1 MAPSQSLKTK
11 KGELMKHL
19 FSVMFALALCAQ
31 ISIAQKAKPASS
43 LQQVQKEATEMK
55 KESANVANIA
65 SPADF
70 NDTASFGKNAKFL
83 GSLYAGT
90 LYVYR
95 SCDPQILLDE
105 LQLTLAADDHCV
117 VHTSAAPM
125 GTTTVFDPVWQITIP
140 ANTVDNVIYPMLN
153 NQVGYDAFSNTSP
166 TGNGYGAGF
175 AFTRFTPVVTIEST
189 ALNDP
194 AAINPTT
201 GLPMNGSYTAS
212 LPGTRVRS
220 FLVRD
225 DDFISDND
233 AYASV
238 GGRGLS
244 RTYFAA
250 LGLPTS
256 VINNLFKRS
265 MTLKFGIRADVNG
278 PIQQA
283 FYAYTFRL
291 LGN

>member
-1 MAPSQSLKTK
+1 
-11 KGELMKHL
+11 MKNFL
-19 FSVMFALALCAQ
+19 SVIFTIAVCLQ
-31 ISIAQKAKPASS
+31 IGFAQKSENVSTSKRQ
-43 LQQVQKEATEMK
+43 LQKADSEWK
-55 KESANVANIA
+55 KESTNVASIA

-90 LYVYR
+90 LFVYR

-105 LQLTLAADDHCV
+105 LQTVLAADDHCI
-117 VHTSAAPM
+117 VHNSTTPM
-125 GTTTVFDPVWQITIP
+125 VTTTVFDPVWQITIP
-140 ANTVDNVIYPMLN
+140 ANSVDNVIYPMLN
-153 NQVGYDAFSNTSP
+153 NTVGYDAYPSSP
-166 TGNGYGAGF
+166 GSGNGYVTGF

-194 AAINPTT
+194 AAIDPNTN
-201 GLPMNGSYTAS
+201 LPMNGSYTAS
-212 LPGTRVRS
+212 LPGTRVKS
-220 FLVRD
+220 FMVNAD
-225 DDFISDND
+225 DSFGEND
-233 AYASV
+233 SYASV
-238 GGRGLS
+238 GGRGFS

-250 LGLPTS
+250 LGLPNN

-278 PIQQA
+278 PMQQA
-283 FYAYTFRL
+283 FFSYTFRL

>member
-1 MAPSQSLKTK
+1 MKGLLSVIFTIAICLQVGLAQ
-11 KGELMKHL
+11 KGES
-19 FSVMFALALCAQ
+19 FRN
-31 ISIAQKAKPASS
+31 S
-43 LQQVQKEATEMK
+43 LREVQKEAAVMK
-55 KESANVANIA
+55 KESSNVAMIA

-105 LQLTLAADDHCV
+105 IGLVLAADDHCV
-117 VHTSAAPM
+117 VHNSTTPM
-125 GTTTVFDPVWQITIP
+125 STTTVFDPVWQITIP
-140 ANTVDNVIYPMLN
+140 ANSVDNVIYPMLN
-153 NQVGYDAFSNTSP
+153 NTIGYDATPSVAP
-166 TGNGYGAGF
+166 PGNGYGAGF
-175 AFTRFTPVVTIEST
+175 AFIRFSPVVTIEST

-194 AAINPTT
+194 AAIDPNTN
-201 GLPMNGSYTAS
+201 LPMNGSFTTTLA
-212 LPGTRVRS
+212 GTRLKG
-220 FLVRD
+220 FLVHD
-225 DDFISDND
+225 DDFFSEND
-233 AYASV
+233 SYASV

-250 LGLPTS
+250 LGLPPT

-278 PIQQA
+278 PMQQA
-283 FYAYTFRL
+283 FFSYTFRL

>member
-1 MAPSQSLKTK
+1 MKKLLSILFTLAVCSQI
-11 KGELMKHL
+11 G
-19 FSVMFALALCAQ
+19 F
-31 ISIAQKAKPASS
+31 AQKAKPASS
-43 LQQVQKEATEMK
+43 LQQVQKEATDMK
-55 KESANVANIA
+55 KESANPAA
-65 SPADF
+65 SLGPADF
-70 NDTASFGKNAKFL
+70 NDTASFGKNVKFL

-90 LYVYR
+90 VYVYR
-95 SCDPQILLDE
+95 SCDPQILQDE
-105 LQLTLAADDHCV
+105 LGLVLAADDHCLA
-117 VHTSAAPM
+117 HNSTTPLGA
-125 GTTTVFDPVWQITIP
+125 TTVFDPVWQITIP

-153 NQVGYDAFSNTSP
+153 NQVGYDAFANISP

-175 AFTRFTPVVTIEST
+175 AFFRFSPVVTIESS

-201 GLPMNGSYTAS
+201 GLPMNGSYTTS
-212 LPGTRVRS
+212 LAGTRVRS

-238 GGRGLS
+238 GGRGFS

-250 LGLPTS
+250 LGLPQS
-256 VINNLFKRS
+256 VINNLFKKS
-265 MTLKFGIRADVNG
+265 MTLKFGIRADVSG
-278 PIQQA
+278 PVQQA
-283 FYAYTFRL
+283 FYSYTFRL

>member
-1 MAPSQSLKTK
+1 MR
-11 KGELMKHL
+11 ELVAAIFTIAVCL
-19 FSVMFALALCAQ
+19 PVGF
-31 ISIAQKAKPASS
+31 AQKAENSSAVKHELQKAASDW
-43 LQQVQKEATEMK
+43 KNDATNIA
-55 KESANVANIA
+55 SIA

-90 LYVYR
+90 LFVYR

-105 LQLTLAADDHCV
+105 LQTTLAADDHCI
-117 VHTSAAPM
+117 VHNSTAPM
-125 GTTTVFDPVWQITIP
+125 TTTSVFDPVWQITIP
-140 ANTVDNVIYPMLN
+140 ANSVDNVIYPMLN
-153 NQVGYDAFSNTSP
+153 NTVGYDAFPSSP
-166 TGNGYGAGF
+166 GSGNGYVTGF
-175 AFTRFTPVVTIEST
+175 ASMRFTPVVTIESS

-194 AAINPTT
+194 AAVDPNT

-212 LPGTRVRS
+212 LPGTRVKG
-220 FLVRD
+220 FIVGP
-225 DDFISDND
+225 DDFFSEND
-233 AYASV
+233 SYASV
-238 GGRGLS
+238 GGRGFS

-250 LGLPTS
+250 LGLPQN

-283 FYAYTFRL
+283 FFSYTFRL
-291 LGN
+291 IGN